1 MIEIIL
7 LILKIIGITA
17 LSLLGFVLLLII
29 LVLFVPIR
37 YKIESTNEVDG
48 QIEARGVVSFLLHMI
63 HIRIDYK
70 KNLIYY
76 VKIFGVKIYPRKERN
91 RKKSKTDQNEKIV
104 SKEESDLKIKKRDL
118 IEESKIVATSEEK
131 YANNTVKKEK
141 SKKEKREANK
151 KKNKFTFSGL
161 YDKIKETYFSIKKNI
176 DLLTEE
182 STKRAIALC
191 KKELLHI
198 LKAIFPRKIKGIV
211 RLGLDNP
218 ALTGEI
224 YGGYCALFP
233 IHKGNIVLIPYFEE
247 KNFEYR
253 VKALGRVRII
263 TLIIIAVKV
272 YFNKDI
278 QRLIKIFKKEEE

>member
-218 ALTGEI
+218 ALTGEF